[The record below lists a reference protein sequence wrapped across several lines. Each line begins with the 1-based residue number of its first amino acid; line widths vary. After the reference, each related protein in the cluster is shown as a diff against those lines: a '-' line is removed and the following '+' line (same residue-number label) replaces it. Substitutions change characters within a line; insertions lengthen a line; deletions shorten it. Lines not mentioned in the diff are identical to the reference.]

1 MYFFLVESSHH
12 QRLTLFHLLFSYCFK
27 SLILNTTNM
36 IVEIPLFGA
45 GINYF
50 PTEISVLRVFEPRYL
65 LLIGDSIKNDTP
77 FSVGKN
83 LSETGQIVSEVKIID
98 HKDISN
104 AEQIVVV
111 ECTGLIKTLDLL
123 SENEYPKALCERI
136 SDIGLPPTEE
146 ELIKLQKDITKGIGK
161 MVEQGLDIDLPVFE
175 IDTSNRIL
183 KLWELSSKIPM
194 SDDLRSKI
202 IYENEVLKRYEI
214 LKSYVNKINELEF

>member
-1 MYFFLVESSHH
+1 
-12 QRLTLFHLLFSYCFK
+12 
-27 SLILNTTNM
+27 M

-65 LLIGDSIKNDTP
+65 LLIGDSIKNDTL

-83 LSETGQIVSEVKIID
+83 LSEIGQIVSEVKIID

-146 ELIKLQKDITKGIGK
+146 ELIKLQKDITKGIGE

-202 IYENEVLKRYEI
+202 IYENDVLKRYEI

>member
-1 MYFFLVESSHH
+1 
-12 QRLTLFHLLFSYCFK
+12 
-27 SLILNTTNM
+27 M

-65 LLIGDSIKNDTP
+65 LLIGDSIKNDTF

-83 LSETGQIVSEVKIID
+83 LSEIGQIVSEVKIID

-202 IYENEVLKRYEI
+202 IYENDVLKRYEI

>member
-1 MYFFLVESSHH
+1 
-12 QRLTLFHLLFSYCFK
+12 
-27 SLILNTTNM
+27 M

-65 LLIGDSIKNDTP
+65 LLIGDSIKNDTT

-111 ECTGLIKTLDLL
+111 ECIGLIKTLDLL
-123 SENEYPKALCERI
+123 SENEYPKALCERV

-146 ELIKLQKDITKGIGK
+146 ELIKLQKDITKGVGK

-202 IYENEVLKRYEI
+202 IYENDVLKRYEI

>member
-1 MYFFLVESSHH
+1 
-12 QRLTLFHLLFSYCFK
+12 
-27 SLILNTTNM
+27 M

-83 LSETGQIVSEVKIID
+83 LSEIGQIVSEVKIID

-202 IYENEVLKRYEI
+202 IYENDVLKRYEI

>member
-1 MYFFLVESSHH
+1 
-12 QRLTLFHLLFSYCFK
+12 
-27 SLILNTTNM
+27 M

-65 LLIGDSIKNDTP
+65 LLVGDSIKNDTL

-83 LSETGQIVSEVKIID
+83 LSEIGQIVSEVKIID

-136 SDIGLPPTEE
+136 NDIGLPPTEE

-202 IYENEVLKRYEI
+202 IYENDVLKRYEI

>member
-1 MYFFLVESSHH
+1 
-12 QRLTLFHLLFSYCFK
+12 
-27 SLILNTTNM
+27 M

-65 LLIGDSIKNDTP
+65 LLIGDSIKNDTT

-123 SENEYPKALCERI
+123 SENEYPKALCERV

-161 MVEQGLDIDLPVFE
+161 MLEQGLDIDLPVFE

-202 IYENEVLKRYEI
+202 IYENDVLKRYEI

>member
-1 MYFFLVESSHH
+1 
-12 QRLTLFHLLFSYCFK
+12 
-27 SLILNTTNM
+27 M

-83 LSETGQIVSEVKIID
+83 LSEIGQIVSEVKIID

-161 MVEQGLDIDLPVFE
+161 MLEQGLDIDLPVYE

-202 IYENEVLKRYEI
+202 IYENDVLKRYEI

>member
-1 MYFFLVESSHH
+1 
-12 QRLTLFHLLFSYCFK
+12 
-27 SLILNTTNM
+27 M

-83 LSETGQIVSEVKIID
+83 LSEIGQIVSEVKIID

-123 SENEYPKALCERI
+123 SENEYPKALCERV

-194 SDDLRSKI
+194 SDDLRSNI
-202 IYENEVLKRYEI
+202 IYENDVLKRYEI

>member
-1 MYFFLVESSHH
+1 
-12 QRLTLFHLLFSYCFK
+12 
-27 SLILNTTNM
+27 M

-83 LSETGQIVSEVKIID
+83 LTETGQIVSEVKIID

-123 SENEYPKALCERI
+123 SENEYPKALCERV

-194 SDDLRSKI
+194 SDDLRSNI
-202 IYENEVLKRYEI
+202 ICENDVLKRYEI

>member
-1 MYFFLVESSHH
+1 
-12 QRLTLFHLLFSYCFK
+12 
-27 SLILNTTNM
+27 M

-65 LLIGDSIKNDTP
+65 LLIGDSIKNDTL

-83 LSETGQIVSEVKIID
+83 LSEIGQIVSEVKIID

-111 ECTGLIKTLDLL
+111 ECTGLIKTLGLL
-123 SENEYPKALCERI
+123 SENEYPNALCERI

-202 IYENEVLKRYEI
+202 IYENDVLKRYEI

>member
-1 MYFFLVESSHH
+1 
-12 QRLTLFHLLFSYCFK
+12 
-27 SLILNTTNM
+27 M

-65 LLIGDSIKNDTP
+65 LLIGDSIKNDTL

-83 LSETGQIVSEVKIID
+83 LSEIGQIVSEVKIID

-146 ELIKLQKDITKGIGK
+146 ELIKLQKDITKGSGK

-202 IYENEVLKRYEI
+202 IYENDVLKRYEI

>member
-1 MYFFLVESSHH
+1 
-12 QRLTLFHLLFSYCFK
+12 
-27 SLILNTTNM
+27 M

-123 SENEYPKALCERI
+123 SENEYPKALCERV

-194 SDDLRSKI
+194 SDDLRSNI
-202 IYENEVLKRYEI
+202 ICENDVLKRYEI

>member
-1 MYFFLVESSHH
+1 
-12 QRLTLFHLLFSYCFK
+12 
-27 SLILNTTNM
+27 M

-65 LLIGDSIKNDTP
+65 LLIGDSIKNDTT

-123 SENEYPKALCERI
+123 SENEYPKALCERV

-146 ELIKLQKDITKGIGK
+146 ELIKLQKNITKGIGK
-161 MVEQGLDIDLPVFE
+161 MIEQGLDIDLPVFE

-202 IYENEVLKRYEI
+202 IYENDVLKRYEI

>member
-1 MYFFLVESSHH
+1 
-12 QRLTLFHLLFSYCFK
+12 
-27 SLILNTTNM
+27 M

-98 HKDISN
+98 HKDLSN

-111 ECTGLIKTLDLL
+111 ECTGLIKTLDHL
-123 SENEYPKALCERI
+123 SENEYPKALCERV

-146 ELIKLQKDITKGIGK
+146 ELINLQKDIIKGIGK

-202 IYENEVLKRYEI
+202 IYENDVLKRYEI

>member
-1 MYFFLVESSHH
+1 
-12 QRLTLFHLLFSYCFK
+12 
-27 SLILNTTNM
+27 M

-65 LLIGDSIKNDTP
+65 LLIGDSIKNDTL

-83 LSETGQIVSEVKIID
+83 LSEIGQIVSEVKIID

-123 SENEYPKALCERI
+123 SEDEYPKALCERI

-202 IYENEVLKRYEI
+202 IYENDVLKRYEI

>member
-1 MYFFLVESSHH
+1 
-12 QRLTLFHLLFSYCFK
+12 
-27 SLILNTTNM
+27 M

-65 LLIGDSIKNDTP
+65 LLIGDSIKHDTL

-83 LSETGQIVSEVKIID
+83 LSEIGQIVSEVKIID

-202 IYENEVLKRYEI
+202 IYENDVLKRYEI

>member
-1 MYFFLVESSHH
+1 
-12 QRLTLFHLLFSYCFK
+12 
-27 SLILNTTNM
+27 M

-65 LLIGDSIKNDTP
+65 LLIGDSIKNDTL

-83 LSETGQIVSEVKIID
+83 LSEIGQIVSEVKIID

-146 ELIKLQKDITKGIGK
+146 ELIKLQKNITKGIGK

-202 IYENEVLKRYEI
+202 IYENDVLKRYEI

>member
-1 MYFFLVESSHH
+1 
-12 QRLTLFHLLFSYCFK
+12 
-27 SLILNTTNM
+27 M

-65 LLIGDSIKNDTP
+65 LLIGDSIKNDTT

-111 ECTGLIKTLDLL
+111 ECIGLIKTLDLL
-123 SENEYPKALCERI
+123 SENEYPKALCERV

-202 IYENEVLKRYEI
+202 IYENDVLKRYEI

>member
-1 MYFFLVESSHH
+1 
-12 QRLTLFHLLFSYCFK
+12 
-27 SLILNTTNM
+27 M

-65 LLIGDSIKNDTP
+65 LLIGDSIKNDTL

-83 LSETGQIVSEVKIID
+83 LSEIGQIVSEVKIID

-111 ECTGLIKTLDLL
+111 ECKGLIKTLDLL

-202 IYENEVLKRYEI
+202 IYENDVLKRYEI
-214 LKSYVNKINELEF
+214 LKSYVNKVNELEF

>member
-1 MYFFLVESSHH
+1 
-12 QRLTLFHLLFSYCFK
+12 
-27 SLILNTTNM
+27 M

-65 LLIGDSIKNDTP
+65 LLIGDSIKNDTT

-146 ELIKLQKDITKGIGK
+146 ELIKLQKDITKVIGK

-183 KLWELSSKIPM
+183 KLWELSSKIPI

-202 IYENEVLKRYEI
+202 IYENDVLKRYEI

>member
-1 MYFFLVESSHH
+1 
-12 QRLTLFHLLFSYCFK
+12 
-27 SLILNTTNM
+27 M

-111 ECTGLIKTLDLL
+111 ECTGLIKTLDLI
-123 SENEYPKALCERI
+123 SENEYPKALCERV

-146 ELIKLQKDITKGIGK
+146 EFIKLQKDITKGIGK

-202 IYENEVLKRYEI
+202 IYENDVLKRYEI

>member
-1 MYFFLVESSHH
+1 
-12 QRLTLFHLLFSYCFK
+12 
-27 SLILNTTNM
+27 M

-65 LLIGDSIKNDTP
+65 LLIGDSIKNDTT

-123 SENEYPKALCERI
+123 SENEYPKALCERV

-202 IYENEVLKRYEI
+202 IYENDVLKRYEI

>member
-1 MYFFLVESSHH
+1 
-12 QRLTLFHLLFSYCFK
+12 
-27 SLILNTTNM
+27 M

-65 LLIGDSIKNDTP
+65 LLIGDSIKNDTL

-83 LSETGQIVSEVKIID
+83 LSEIGQIVSEVKIID

-123 SENEYPKALCERI
+123 SENEYPKALCERV

-175 IDTSNRIL
+175 KDTSNRIL

-202 IYENEVLKRYEI
+202 IYENDVLKRYEI

>member
-1 MYFFLVESSHH
+1 
-12 QRLTLFHLLFSYCFK
+12 
-27 SLILNTTNM
+27 M

-65 LLIGDSIKNDTP
+65 LLIGDSIKNDTT

-111 ECTGLIKTLDLL
+111 ECTGLIKTVDLL
-123 SENEYPKALCERI
+123 SENEYPKALCERV

-161 MVEQGLDIDLPVFE
+161 IVEQGLDIDLPVFE

-202 IYENEVLKRYEI
+202 IYENDVLKRYEI

>member
-1 MYFFLVESSHH
+1 
-12 QRLTLFHLLFSYCFK
+12 
-27 SLILNTTNM
+27 M

-65 LLIGDSIKNDTP
+65 LLIGDSIKNDTT

-123 SENEYPKALCERI
+123 SENEYPKALCERV

-146 ELIKLQKDITKGIGK
+146 ELIKLQKDMTKGIGK

-202 IYENEVLKRYEI
+202 IYENDVLKRYEI

>member
-1 MYFFLVESSHH
+1 
-12 QRLTLFHLLFSYCFK
+12 
-27 SLILNTTNM
+27 M

-65 LLIGDSIKNDTP
+65 LLIGDSIKNDTL

-83 LSETGQIVSEVKIID
+83 LSEICQIVSEVKIID

-202 IYENEVLKRYEI
+202 IYENDVLKRYEI

>member
-1 MYFFLVESSHH
+1 
-12 QRLTLFHLLFSYCFK
+12 
-27 SLILNTTNM
+27 M

-65 LLIGDSIKNDTP
+65 LLIGDSIKNDTT

-123 SENEYPKALCERI
+123 SENEYPKAICERV

-202 IYENEVLKRYEI
+202 IYENDVLKRYEI

>member
-1 MYFFLVESSHH
+1 
-12 QRLTLFHLLFSYCFK
+12 
-27 SLILNTTNM
+27 M

-65 LLIGDSIKNDTP
+65 LLIGDSIKNDTL

-83 LSETGQIVSEVKIID
+83 LSEIGQIVSEVKIID

-123 SENEYPKALCERI
+123 SENEYPKALCERV

-202 IYENEVLKRYEI
+202 IYEIDVLKRYEI

>member
-1 MYFFLVESSHH
+1 
-12 QRLTLFHLLFSYCFK
+12 
-27 SLILNTTNM
+27 M

-123 SENEYPKALCERI
+123 SENEYPKALCERV

-161 MVEQGLDIDLPVFE
+161 MIEQGLDIDLPVFE

-202 IYENEVLKRYEI
+202 IYENDVLKRYEI

>member
-1 MYFFLVESSHH
+1 
-12 QRLTLFHLLFSYCFK
+12 
-27 SLILNTTNM
+27 M

-65 LLIGDSIKNDTP
+65 LLIGDSIKNDTT

-83 LSETGQIVSEVKIID
+83 LSETSQIVSEVKIID

-123 SENEYPKALCERI
+123 SENEYPKALCERV

-202 IYENEVLKRYEI
+202 IYENDVLKRYEI

>member
-1 MYFFLVESSHH
+1 
-12 QRLTLFHLLFSYCFK
+12 
-27 SLILNTTNM
+27 M

-65 LLIGDSIKNDTP
+65 LLIGDSIKNDTT

-83 LSETGQIVSEVKIID
+83 LSETGQIVSEVQIID

-123 SENEYPKALCERI
+123 SENEYPKALCERV

-202 IYENEVLKRYEI
+202 IYENDVLKRYEI

>member
-1 MYFFLVESSHH
+1 
-12 QRLTLFHLLFSYCFK
+12 
-27 SLILNTTNM
+27 M

-65 LLIGDSIKNDTP
+65 LLVGDSIKNDTL

-83 LSETGQIVSEVKIID
+83 LSEIGQIVSEVKIID

-202 IYENEVLKRYEI
+202 IYENDVLKRYEI

>member
-1 MYFFLVESSHH
+1 
-12 QRLTLFHLLFSYCFK
+12 
-27 SLILNTTNM
+27 M

-146 ELIKLQKDITKGIGK
+146 ELIKLQKDITKCIGK

-202 IYENEVLKRYEI
+202 IYENDVLKRYEI

>member
-1 MYFFLVESSHH
+1 
-12 QRLTLFHLLFSYCFK
+12 
-27 SLILNTTNM
+27 M

-65 LLIGDSIKNDTP
+65 LLIGDSIKNDTT

-111 ECTGLIKTLDLL
+111 ECTGLIKTIDLL
-123 SENEYPKALCERI
+123 SENEYPKALCERV

-202 IYENEVLKRYEI
+202 IYENDVLKRYEI

>member
-1 MYFFLVESSHH
+1 
-12 QRLTLFHLLFSYCFK
+12 
-27 SLILNTTNM
+27 M

-83 LSETGQIVSEVKIID
+83 LSEIGQIVSEVKIID

-123 SENEYPKALCERI
+123 SENEYPKALCERV

-202 IYENEVLKRYEI
+202 IYENDVLKRYEI

>member
-1 MYFFLVESSHH
+1 
-12 QRLTLFHLLFSYCFK
+12 
-27 SLILNTTNM
+27 M

-123 SENEYPKALCERI
+123 SENEYPKALCERV

-146 ELIKLQKDITKGIGK
+146 ELINLQKDITKGIGK

-202 IYENEVLKRYEI
+202 IYENDVLKRYEI

>member
-1 MYFFLVESSHH
+1 
-12 QRLTLFHLLFSYCFK
+12 
-27 SLILNTTNM
+27 M

-65 LLIGDSIKNDTP
+65 LLIGDSIKNDTL

-123 SENEYPKALCERI
+123 SENEYPKALCERV

-146 ELIKLQKDITKGIGK
+146 ELIKLQKDITKGVGK

-202 IYENEVLKRYEI
+202 IYENDVLKRYEI

>member
-1 MYFFLVESSHH
+1 
-12 QRLTLFHLLFSYCFK
+12 
-27 SLILNTTNM
+27 M

-65 LLIGDSIKNDTP
+65 LLIGDSIKNDTL

-83 LSETGQIVSEVKIID
+83 LSEIGQIVSEVKIID

-202 IYENEVLKRYEI
+202 IYENDVLKRYEI

>member
-1 MYFFLVESSHH
+1 
-12 QRLTLFHLLFSYCFK
+12 
-27 SLILNTTNM
+27 M

-65 LLIGDSIKNDTP
+65 LLIGDSIKNDTT

-123 SENEYPKALCERI
+123 SENEYPKALCERV

-146 ELIKLQKDITKGIGK
+146 ELIKLQKDITKGIGE

-183 KLWELSSKIPM
+183 KLWELSSKFPM

-202 IYENEVLKRYEI
+202 IYENDVLKRYEI